1 MNYKLTTQHCI
12 GVKIY
17 LAELLMPPFEHTLH
31 LTSLSDEELMMLNDR
46 KTVHKKSEFIF
57 SRILIKKHAGIA
69 EDQHHLF
76 TVKYC
81 AAWKCTGIF
90 QQQKLIQKLSLSHS
104 NQYVAFA
111 FYNSEFP
118 VALDIETTKIR
129 QVSSIVKAYFCQQ
142 DQEFILNNHS
152 PLNAFYTLWTK
163 KEAVAKL
170 TNTSV
175 LSLLKTSNQIL
186 EKTYHTEHLINDKY
200 ILSVCALSY

>member
-1 MNYKLTTQHCI
+1 M

-31 LTSLSDEELMMLNDR
+31 LTSLSDDELKMLNER
-46 KTVHKKSEFIF
+46 KTVHKKNEFIF

-69 EDQHHLF
+69 EDQRHLF

-81 AAWKCTGIF
+81 AISKCTGIF
-90 QQQKLIQKLSLSHS
+90 QQKELIQKLSLSHS
-104 NQYVAFA
+104 SQFIAFA
-111 FYNSEFP
+111 FYKSNLP
-118 VALDIETTKIR
+118 VALDIETIKER

-142 DQEFILNNHS
+142 DQEIILNS
-152 PLNAFYTLWTK
+152 QSTLNAFYILWTK

-175 LSLLKTSNQIL
+175 LSLLETPNQIL
-186 EKTYHTEHLINDKY
+186 EKNYHIEHFINNKY
-200 ILSVCALSY
+200 ILSVCALSD